1 MITGIF
7 CGLTAAFLNSVGYLF
22 SAFFLRKCNSPVR
35 LLIYAQIWMMLLSLP
50 VISLLYPAGGVVRPA
65 RLFWTL
71 AVWIIVFFVGQGA
84 FFTAL
89 KFFEASRLSSLLGLK
104 IIVLTVIYTVVNR
117 VFPNFWQYVAV
128 LMAAV
133 AAVTINWSGGGGMK
147 TKGWIFVFIT
157 LICYSL
163 ADMTE
168 TVMVL
173 CFVDS
178 GLGTVRSAFTATSLS
193 YTALGLASL
202 PGLLIFKPDRKF
214 FPLSAPYALIWLL
227 SQAALLSCFALVLP
241 VFGNVIL
248 ASRGMFSVILG
259 ALAAAVGLKGIEAR
273 ISRAQWIRRGFA
285 ALLMVLAIA
294 VYSFASRA

>member
-22 SAFFLRKCNSPVR
+22 SAFFLKKCNSPVR
-35 LLIYAQIWMMLLSLP
+35 LLIYAQIWMMILSLP
-50 VISLLYPAGGVVRPA
+50 VLFFLYPAGGVARPA

-71 AVWIIVFFVGQGA
+71 AAWIVVFFVGQGS

-104 IIVLTVIYTVVNR
+104 IIVLTVIYSAVNR
-117 VFPNFWQYVAV
+117 VFPNLWQYVAV

-133 AAVTINWSGGGGMK
+133 AAVTINWSGGGSMR
-147 TKGWIFVFIT
+147 TRGWIFVFIT

-178 GLGTVRSAFTATSLS
+178 GLGTVRSAFTSTALS
-193 YTALGLASL
+193 YTALGFISL
-202 PGLLIFKPDRKF
+202 PGLVIFKPDRH

-248 ASRGMFSVILG
+248 ASRGMFSVLLG
-259 ALAAAVGLKGIEAR
+259 ALASAVGLAGIEAR
-273 ISRAQWIRRGFA
+273 ISRVQWIRRGFA

>member
-1 MITGIF
+1 MMTGIC

-22 SAFFLRKCNSPVR
+22 SAFFLRRCNSPVR

-50 VISLLYPAGGVVRPA
+50 VIFFLYPAGGVVRPA

-71 AVWIIVFFVGQGA
+71 AAWIVVFFVGQGS

-133 AAVTINWSGGGGMK
+133 AAVTINWSGGGSMK

-163 ADMTE
+163 ADMSE
-168 TVMVL
+168 TVVVL
-173 CFVDS
+173 CFIES
-178 GLGTVRSAFTATSLS
+178 GQEIVRSAFTATSLS
-193 YTALGLASL
+193 YTALGLVSL
-202 PGLLIFKPDRKF
+202 PGLLIFKPDRNF
-214 FPLSAPYALIWLL
+214 FLSAPYALIWLL

-248 ASRGMFSVILG
+248 ASRGMFSVLLG